1 MRYSLNATVRSE
13 ISTYDTGSE
22 FVRALCSLTE
32 EADTPLA
39 VATIT
44 SELYD
49 IYADHDSLPSVIIK
63 KAHVISRQLETVS
76 AGSGSLQ
83 NAHLLVNYMNNI
95 ALDNA
100 PIALLASEINV
111 DAKQLMGRKPTVTGK
126 VADVHALIASLRS
139 IELSSSSTAAASA
152 SRLSV
157 VKPVLRG
164 LHTVLPTLVRSQSSQ
179 RFHLQLQLAASRTH
193 RGARTTATYTP
204 KTFDVVDKQLMK
216 RWIFFATTFSKLVR
230 MPTAL
235 PGQRPSISLFVLSS
249 TNSELTADAPAEMQR
264 FHRSRQA

>member
-1 MRYSLNATVRSE
+1 MISKEGATTLVQLVSDLSQINSLEVGAVFTDDLDEVSERILRGLLMRYSPNATVRSE

-39 VATIT
+39 VATLT

-63 KAHVISRQLETVS
+63 RAHVVSRQLETVS

-100 PIALLASEINV
+100 PIRQNAHSPNNRKLFGLTFPVKVFNK
-111 DAKQLMGRKPTVTGK
+111 KQ
-126 VADVHALIASLRS
+126 I
-139 IELSSSSTAAASA
+139 
-152 SRLSV
+152 
-157 VKPVLRG
+157 
-164 LHTVLPTLVRSQSSQ
+164 
-179 RFHLQLQLAASRTH
+179 
-193 RGARTTATYTP
+193 
-204 KTFDVVDKQLMK
+204 
-216 RWIFFATTFSKLVR
+216 
-230 MPTAL
+230 
-235 PGQRPSISLFVLSS
+235 
-249 TNSELTADAPAEMQR
+249 
-264 FHRSRQA
+264 